1 MYSVYIHLFPN
12 GKTYIGLTSRKAK
25 VRWGYGN
32 NYHNCTAVDRAIKKY
47 GWNNICHAVLYEV
60 ETKEEAELIEKIL
73 IKLLNS
79 NNKEFGYNIMSGGNA
94 SGKLPEE
101 SKRKI
106 GEKNKEKWND
116 PQKRAEASE
125 RMKKRMSN
133 PEYRKKVVSALLNS
147 ERSGKPK
154 KCVVQMDMN
163 GNVVKIWD
171 GLIDVEKSGIATRKA
186 ISLCC
191 LGKLKTVKGFMWQF
205 EVKS

>member
-12 GKTYIGLTSRKAK
+12 GKTYIGLTSRKAR
-25 VRWGYGN
+25 VRWGYGH
-32 NYHNCTAVDRAIKKY
+32 NYHNCIAVDRAIKKY

-79 NNKEFGYNIMSGGNA
+79 NNPEFGYNIMSGGDA
-94 SGKLPEE
+94 SSPLPEE

-125 RMKKRMSN
+125 RMRKKMSD
-133 PEYRKKVVSALLNS
+133 PEYREKILSALARNHQKYNHLNKRVRQIDS
-147 ERSGKPK
+147 
-154 KCVVQMDMN
+154 N
-163 GNVVKIWD
+163 GNVIKIWESMAD
-171 GLIDVEKSGIATRKA
+171 IERAGIVTRQSV
-186 ISLCC
+186 SLCC
-191 LGKLKTVKGFMWQF
+191 LGKMKTAKGYMWQF
-205 EVKS
+205 DE